1 MQFLIDFC
9 SLLGAFGEPV
19 AALLGC
25 FFKAF
30 FEVRSDTPFGSDLG
44 AIWSRF
50 GSDLGAFGEPFRGF

>member
-9 SLLGAFGEPV
+9 CLLGAFGEPV
-19 AALLGC
+19 AALLGW

-44 AIWSRF
+44 GIWRRF